1 MQKAWRKKTAA
12 RSFWKNNSAGFS
24 WAIDQNGAAYAAP
37 EICLAAAAAVVVAAT
52 AATAVVGQ
60 GSAEAVA
67 APAAQEQDEKDDPP
81 AVIVAIHNEYLREIF
96 SAAFAVPSA
105 QIAINP

>member
-1 MQKAWRKKTAA
+1 MGKRKRGCERQPLFA
-12 RSFWKNNSAGFS
+12 R
-24 WAIDQNGAAYAAP
+24 
-37 EICLAAAAAVVVAAT
+37 ELAAAAAVVVAAT

-96 SAAFAVPSA
+96 SAAFAAHSMVFQRLHCVRGSGK
-105 QIAINP
+105 